1 MEGMIDFSDTTFWMV
16 MNILLFDYT
25 AERNIIWATNPPPE
39 AGCGPMD
46 EITMEQLEKIPLVPR
61 ARKKP
66 DEQKNRTKEKGEVF
80 TPLWVVSK
88 MADHAERELNK
99 GNLEQF
105 VFAKCLEVTCGEA
118 PFLTSRYD
126 PVTGEPVAISDR
138 VGILDRK
145 LKAIRKNETDPSK
158 QKTLMIGAY
167 GSIYGYEYQG
177 DSLLLARANLY
188 LTFTENWTEMFGS
201 PPDIGYAAL
210 IAQIISQNV
219 LQMDGLKKTVPGTDI
234 PCKVY
239 DWKKNEEVL
248 FRDIGKETDEK

>member
-1 MEGMIDFSDTTFWMV
+1 
-16 MNILLFDYT
+16 
-25 AERNIIWATNPPPE
+25 
-39 AGCGPMD
+39 
-46 EITMEQLEKIPLVPR
+46 MEQLEKIPLVPR
-61 ARKKP
+61 AWKKP

-158 QKTLMIGAY
+158 QQTIMIGAY
-167 GSIYGYEYQG
+167 
-177 DSLLLARANLY
+177 
-188 LTFTENWTEMFGS
+188 
-201 PPDIGYAAL
+201 
-210 IAQIISQNV
+210 
-219 LQMDGLKKTVPGTDI
+219 
-234 PCKVY
+234 
-239 DWKKNEEVL
+239 
-248 FRDIGKETDEK
+248 

>member
-1 MEGMIDFSDTTFWMV
+1 MESMIDFSDTTFWMV

-158 QKTLMIGAY
+158 QKNA
-167 GSIYGYEYQG
+167 
-177 DSLLLARANLY
+177 
-188 LTFTENWTEMFGS
+188 
-201 PPDIGYAAL
+201 
-210 IAQIISQNV
+210 
-219 LQMDGLKKTVPGTDI
+219 
-234 PCKVY
+234 Y
-239 DWKKNEEVL
+239 DWRV
-248 FRDIGKETDEK
+248 RIDIWI